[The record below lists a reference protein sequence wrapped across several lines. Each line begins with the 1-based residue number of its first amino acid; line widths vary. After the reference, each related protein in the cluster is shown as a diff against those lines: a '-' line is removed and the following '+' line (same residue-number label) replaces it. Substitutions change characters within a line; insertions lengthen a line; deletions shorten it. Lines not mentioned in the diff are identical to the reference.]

1 MIAAETGAGRYSVNR
16 AGEGHVARYAR
27 VTVEGYDEK
36 GNKIRVRAREDLAL
50 AFQHEIDHLDGILFY
65 DRINKDHPFYSDDEI
80 RLI

>member
-1 MIAAETGAGRYSVNR
+1 MKKCVITLFFSQRERDFIEKLEQAI
-16 AGEGHVARYAR
+16 
-27 VTVEGYDEK
+27 DEK

-65 DRINKDHPFYSDDEI
+65 DRINKDHPFYSEDEI